1 MKIYI
6 EFFNNILFLK
16 TRQLMELENKL
27 NEVNIEKI
35 NEEENNIYKNISPS
49 INEDKSEITFQKA
62 FNEFSII
69 N

>member
-6 EFFNNILFLK
+6 DFFNNILFLK